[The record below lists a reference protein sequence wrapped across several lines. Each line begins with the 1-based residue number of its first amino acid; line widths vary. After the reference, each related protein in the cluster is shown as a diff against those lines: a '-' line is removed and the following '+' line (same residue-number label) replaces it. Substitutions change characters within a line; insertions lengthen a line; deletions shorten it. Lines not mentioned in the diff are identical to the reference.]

1 MNPDRID
8 SVCADPP
15 PPEPPEPPGDI
26 YDELAI
32 EESGPW
38 TGSTD
43 RVEPFQE
50 PRPQGTFSR
59 GPSAKAHLESRG
71 QYRVVPHDIAAEQAV
86 LGSILI
92 DRDAIVEVADVLGP
106 DDFYRQGHALIFG
119 AMRTLHRAGQPV
131 DVVTV
136 AAELDRTGNREAA
149 GGASYLSLLG
159 NETPTAVHVIQYAR
173 IVADAAVRRNLA
185 EGALKLYEAA
195 SNHGTEDELA
205 DRVVALNALATGR
218 WAVELVPGWRTLAEI
233 PDEAPEPL
241 LFGMCEPHG
250 PTLPYAAP
258 GVGKG
263 MTGAYLVRE
272 AQALGMKAAIFDA
285 EQREREWARRCSGL
299 GVDRTGVVYITPHDL
314 GARNAGRPL
323 WESAPVLG
331 AILHGAGADLLLVDS
346 ILPACAVGEERLRAD
361 AAVPFMFVA
370 ALDALGL
377 PSVSFGHTP
386 KGSPEGDP
394 FGSFAWVA
402 SSRLTWL
409 GTRAEGDRHAVR
421 WRPRKRNERGHI
433 PGLLLTFE
441 YDEAGRLCGVTRE
454 DDEEVTRDWVLAALV
469 HGPRSVADLAEDLLA
484 ETDDGSPGAAER
496 IKERLSQA
504 LRRMKKDGWVLR
516 NGVSGPRVTWD
527 LNPAGG
533 H

>member
-1 MNPDRID
+1 MNPDRLK
-8 SVCADPP
+8 STGEEPP
-15 PPEPPEPPGDI
+15 LPEPPGDS
-26 YDELAI
+26 YDEPEV
-32 EESGPW
+32 EEGGPW
-38 TGSTD
+38 TGSVDQVKPLPEPGPQTKFPHETSVKRHAPDGQD
-43 RVEPFQE
+43 RAA
-50 PRPQGTFSR
+50 PQD
-59 GPSAKAHLESRG
+59 LN
-71 QYRVVPHDIAAEQAV
+71 AERAV

-92 DRDAIVEVADVLGP
+92 DRGAIVEVDDFLGP
-106 DDFYRQGHALIFG
+106 DAFCRQDHALIFG

-136 AAELDRTGNREAA
+136 AAELDRVGDLRAA

-159 NETPTAVHVIQYAR
+159 NETPTAVHVAQYAR
-173 IVADAAVRRNLA
+173 IVTDAAARRNLA

-195 SNHGTEDELA
+195 SNHGTEDELT
-205 DRVVALNALATGR
+205 DRLTALNIFSAGR
-218 WAVELVPGWRTLAEI
+218 SAIDAVTTYRTLADI

-272 AQALGMKAAIFDA
+272 AQALGMKPAIFDA
-285 EQREREWARRCSGL
+285 EQRPREWARRCSKL
-299 GVDRTGVVYITPHDL
+299 GVDGTAVAYITPHDL

-331 AILHGAGADLLLVDS
+331 GILRAAGADLLLVDS

-361 AAVPFMFVA
+361 AAVPFMFVS

-441 YDEAGRLCGVTRE
+441 YDDVGRLCGVTRE
-454 DDEEVTRDWVLAALV
+454 DDEEATRDWILAGLV
-469 HGPRSVADLAEDLLA
+469 HGPRSVPDMAEDLIA
-484 ETDDGSPGAAER
+484 ETEDSTPGALER
-496 IKERLSQA
+496 TKERLSQA
-504 LRRMKKDGWVLR
+504 LRRMKKDGWVIR
-516 NGVSGPRVTWD
+516 NGVSGPRVTWS
-527 LNPAGG
+527 LNPMGD

>member
-1 MNPDRID
+1 MNPDRIQ
-8 SVCADPP
+8 SVGEEPP
-15 PPEPPEPPGDI
+15 LPEPPGDG
-26 YDELAI
+26 YEGSAI
-32 EESGPW
+32 EEGGPW

-43 RVEPFQE
+43 RVEPLLE
-50 PRPQGTFSR
+50 PEPAGTFR
-59 GPSAKAHLESRG
+59 RETSARAQLKASG
-71 QYRVVPHDIAAEQAV
+71 QYRVAPHDLAAERAV

-92 DRDAIVEVADVLGP
+92 DRDAIVEVSDLLRP
-106 DDFYRQGHALIFG
+106 DDFYRQGHALIFA

-136 AAELDRTGNREAA
+136 AAELDQTGNREAA

-159 NETPTAVHVIQYAR
+159 NETPTAVHVVQYAR

-185 EGALKLYEAA
+185 AGAARLYEAA

-205 DRVVALNALATGR
+205 DRLAALNTLSAR
-218 WAVELVPGWRTLAEI
+218 QSAVDPAPTYRTLAEI

-272 AQALGMKAAIFDA
+272 AQALGMKPAIFDA

-299 GVDRTGVVYITPHDL
+299 GVDRTAVAYITPHDL

-323 WESAPVLG
+323 WESAPALG
-331 AILHGAGADLLLVDS
+331 GILRAGGADLLLVDS

-409 GTRAEGDRHAVR
+409 GTRAEGDGHAVR

-441 YDEAGRLCGVTRE
+441 YDEIGRLCGVTRQV
-454 DDEEVTRDWVLAALV
+454 DEEVTRDWVLAALV

-484 ETDDGSPGAAER
+484 ETDDSTQDATER

-504 LRRMKKDGWVLR
+504 LRRMKKEGWVLR
-516 NGVSGPRVTWD
+516 NGVSGPRVTWS
-527 LNPAGG
+527 LNPGG
-533 H
+533 GR